1 MKPAWHGIERRLSV
15 TVAAGPALSLSAGVE
30 GVELNVAQSF
40 L

>member
-1 MKPAWHGIERRLSV
+1 MKPGWHGIERRLPV
-15 TVAAGPALSLSAGVE
+15 TVAAGPALSLPARAE